1 MIRHSTKHILKATF
15 YAICFFWNILCEQT
29 FIIKALDIYF
39 DIKLSGDNIVA
50 LGIAHGNNFLKFRIL
65 EALMWA
71 DEPLTTR
78 DLEKILGVQRATI
91 SAAMSR
97 YQKVHKKSGKIIKLP
112 YIERLA
118 KKGPNGLY
126 RYKITKKGIE
136 AYVAYLQR
144 IRRGVSLNRVS
155 DEIRHMETYCR
166 YPQRKLNTR
175 SDFELLPA
183 QLLPY
188 YVITQAGKEFDEK
201 YGIDKE
207 THIFKMENRIRQLSS
222 ESKSA

>member
-1 MIRHSTKHILKATF
+1 M
-15 YAICFFWNILCEQT
+15 
-29 FIIKALDIYF
+29 
-39 DIKLSGDNIVA
+39 VA

-71 DEPLTTR
+71 DKPLTTR
-78 DLEKILGVQRATI
+78 DIEKITGVQRATI

-97 YQKVHKKSGKIIKLP
+97 YQKINKRSGKIITLP
-112 YIERLA
+112 YIQRLE
-118 KKGPNGLY
+118 KKAPSGAY
-126 RYKITKKGIE
+126 RYKITMKGIA

-155 DEIRHMETYCR
+155 DEIQHMETYGK
-166 YPQRKLNTR
+166 YPQRKLKTMG
-175 SDFELLPA
+175 DFELLPA

-188 YVITQAGKEFDEK
+188 YSMTQMGKAFDEEH
-201 YGIDKE
+201 GLDKE
-207 THIFKMENRIRQLSS
+207 THILRMENRIRQLSS

>member
-1 MIRHSTKHILKATF
+1 MLF
-15 YAICFFWNILCEQT
+15 FFWNILCEQT
-29 FIIKALDIYF
+29 FIIEALDI
-39 DIKLSGDNIVA
+39 DLHIKLSGDNMVA

-78 DLEKILGVQRATI
+78 DIEKILGVQRATI

-97 YQKVHKKSGKIIKLP
+97 YQKIHKRSGKIITLP
-112 YIERLA
+112 YIERLKA
-118 KKGPNGLY
+118 KAPNGAY

-155 DEIRHMETYCR
+155 DEIQHMETYCR
-166 YPQRKLNTR
+166 YPPRSKLKTR
-175 SDFELLPA
+175 SDYNLLPE

-188 YVITQAGKEFDEK
+188 YSMTQMGKAFDEEH
-201 YGIDKE
+201 GLDKE
-207 THIFKMENRIRQLSS
+207 THISRMENRIRQLSS

>member
-1 MIRHSTKHILKATF
+1 
-15 YAICFFWNILCEQT
+15 
-29 FIIKALDIYF
+29 
-39 DIKLSGDNIVA
+39 
-50 LGIAHGNNFLKFRIL
+50 LKFRIL

-78 DLEKILGVQRATI
+78 DLEKILGVQRSRI

-97 YQKVHKKSGKIIKLP
+97 YQKIHKRNGKVIKLP
-112 YIERLA
+112 YIQRLE
-118 KKGPNGLY
+118 KKAPNGAY

-136 AYVAYLQR
+136 AYVAYLPR

-155 DEIRHMETYCR
+155 DEIQHMETYCR
-166 YPQRKLNTR
+166 YPQYKLKTR
-175 SDFELLPA
+175 SDYNLLPA

-188 YVITQAGKEFDEK
+188 YSITQMSKAFDEEH
-201 YGIDKE
+201 GIDKE
-207 THIFKMENRIRQLSS
+207 THILRMENRIRQLSS

>member
-1 MIRHSTKHILKATF
+1 M
-15 YAICFFWNILCEQT
+15 
-29 FIIKALDIYF
+29 
-39 DIKLSGDNIVA
+39 VA
-50 LGIAHGNNFLKFRIL
+50 LGIAHGNNFWKFRIL

-78 DLEKILGVQRATI
+78 DIEKILGVQRATI
-91 SAAMSR
+91 SSAMSR
-97 YQKVHKKSGKIIKLP
+97 YQKIHKKSGKIITLP
-112 YIERLA
+112 YIERLKA
-118 KKGPNGLY
+118 KAPNGAY
-126 RYKITKKGIE
+126 RYRITKKGIE
-136 AYVAYLQR
+136 AYVSYLGR
-144 IRRGVSLNRVS
+144 IRSGISLKRVGKK
-155 DEIRHMETYCR
+155 ERMETYGK
-166 YPQRKLNTR
+166 YPQLKLNKR

-188 YVITQAGKEFDEK
+188 YSITQMGKEFDEK

>member
-1 MIRHSTKHILKATF
+1 MI
-15 YAICFFWNILCEQT
+15 C
-29 FIIKALDIYF
+29 
-39 DIKLSGDNIVA
+39 IVA

-78 DLEKILGVQRATI
+78 DIEKILGVQRATI

-97 YQKVHKKSGKIIKLP
+97 YQKVHKRSGKIITLP
-112 YIERLA
+112 YIERLKA
-118 KKGPNGLY
+118 KAPNGLY

-155 DEIRHMETYCR
+155 DEIQHMETYCR
-166 YPQRKLNTR
+166 YPPRSKLKTR
-175 SDFELLPA
+175 SDYDLLPA

-188 YVITQAGKEFDEK
+188 YSMTQMGKAFDEK

-207 THIFKMENRIRQLSS
+207 THVFKIENRIRQLSS

>member
-1 MIRHSTKHILKATF
+1 
-15 YAICFFWNILCEQT
+15 
-29 FIIKALDIYF
+29 
-39 DIKLSGDNIVA
+39 
-50 LGIAHGNNFLKFRIL
+50 LKFRIL

-97 YQKVHKKSGKIIKLP
+97 YQKIHKKSGKIITLP
-112 YIERLA
+112 YIERLKA
-118 KKGPNGLY
+118 KAPNGAY

-136 AYVAYLQR
+136 AYVAYLHR
-144 IRRGVSLNRVS
+144 IRRGVSLKRVGKVQ
-155 DEIRHMETYCR
+155 HMETYCR
-166 YPQRKLNTR
+166 YPPRSKLKTR
-175 SDFELLPA
+175 SDYNLLPA

-188 YVITQAGKEFDEK
+188 YSMTQMGKAFDEEH
-201 YGIDKE
+201 GIDKE

-222 ESKSA
+222 ES